1 MIKGDCSK
9 RAVPKV
15 VCMKG
20 MINLDLTS
28 RIIAAQEAARSA
40 GEMLKAHG
48 TLSVREKADNDFVT
62 DLDLK
67 SETMIREI
75 LLTRFP
81 EDDFYSEESGGS
93 QSVEGRWIVDPID
106 GTQSFL
112 RGQHGWCVSIAYE
125 HAGEMV
131 IGCVYAP
138 DTDEMFLGVRGQGAT
153 LNGKAIHVSDVSDPH
168 RAILHFGY
176 GHRVEASF
184 RRFMSHINELFS
196 KISDVRRY
204 GTAAYAL
211 CTIACGRSDAFAEL
225 SLCIYDIAAAK
236 VILEEAG
243 GVIGGWKGEE
253 DAVIT
258 GNVIASN
265 GLLQTFFLD
274 ALA

>member
-1 MIKGDCSK
+1 MIL
-9 RAVPKV
+9 
-15 VCMKG
+15 M
-20 MINLDLTS
+20 DLTS
-28 RIIAAQEAARSA
+28 RVNAAQRAARCA
-40 GEMLKAHG
+40 GEMLRAHG
-48 TLSVREKADNDFVT
+48 TLRVTEKANNDFVT

-67 SETMIREI
+67 SETIIREI
-75 LLTRFP
+75 LLSAFP
-81 EDDFYSEESGGS
+81 EDEFYSEESGGS
-93 QSVEGRWIVDPID
+93 QNVQGRWIVDPID

-112 RGQHGWCVSIAYE
+112 RAQHGWCVSIAYE
-125 HAGEMV
+125 CAGEMV

-153 LNGKAIHVSDVSDPH
+153 LNGKTIHVSDIADPR
-168 RAILHFGY
+168 RALLHFGY

-184 RRFMSHINELFS
+184 QRFMSHIRELFS

-204 GTAAYAL
+204 GTAAYAI
-211 CTIACGRSDAFAEL
+211 CTVACGRSDAFAEL

-243 GVIGGWKGEE
+243 GIMTGWKGEA

-265 GLLQTFFLD
+265 GLLHTFFLD
-274 ALA
+274 ELG